1 MCPSE
6 KCPGAIFLVAR
17 HYWSTSH
24 PLESVLMIS
33 VRILGFQSKIGDFL
47 GLSTSEF
54 DGNDGVSREES
65 FLNQLGI
72 AKDVVFAVS
81 ISYSFVIIVTAL
93 VSCLASFFW
102 AKCKLACSACLGL
115 PKTFFL
121 PGCVGGL
128 KAK

>member
-1 MCPSE
+1 
-6 KCPGAIFLVAR
+6 
-17 HYWSTSH
+17 
-24 PLESVLMIS
+24 MIS

-93 VSCLASFFW
+93 VSCLASF
-102 AKCKLACSACLGL
+102 
-115 PKTFFL
+115 
-121 PGCVGGL
+121 
-128 KAK
+128 

>member
-1 MCPSE
+1 
-6 KCPGAIFLVAR
+6 
-17 HYWSTSH
+17 
-24 PLESVLMIS
+24 MIS

-102 AKCKLACSACLGL
+102 GKCKLACCTCLGL
-115 PKTFFL
+115 PKTLFSAWL
-121 PGCVGGL
+121 CRQL
-128 KAK
+128 EC